1 MKNHLRNTKTFI
13 LFILLLL
20 SIFSVMM
27 PALPAYESPVTLEST
42 IYVSWSENELEPPI
56 IPRDEVRK
64 VNVTVEY
71 RLNPGLSFSEGMY
84 INYLNY
90 EKFDFTKN
98 KKYAPEGATAK
109 AFIDLKIIEI
119 PTWCKAVFETPSVGV
134 NISSKHIT
142 NTTLYMII
150 DEDAPSYSQGYIKI
164 KATMRGIATAPIRDF
179 ENEFNLSFQPEY
191 YPYINVDLPDV
202 NTIKMN
208 PDEIKS
214 FPINVEN
221 LGNEETKVFLKVESL
236 PEGWS
241 TSVTD
246 AILVDVNKTA
256 TAQLSVKPSKTFGYQ
271 DEKGIIRVS
280 LTPARA
286 LNISNK
292 GEPIT
297 ISFLV
302 HSIGYSGQG
311 FIGILPFIILLII
324 IIVIIYIVVKKRLA
338 KII

>member
-1 MKNHLRNTKTFI
+1 MKNHLRKTKTFI
-13 LFILLLL
+13 LFTLLVA
-20 SIFSVMM
+20 SIFSVII
-27 PALPAYESPVTLEST
+27 PTLSAYESPVVLEST
-42 IYVSWSENELEPPI
+42 IDIRWSGDQSRNPI

-64 VNVTVEY
+64 INVTVEY
-71 RLNPGLSFSEGMY
+71 NLDCGLSFSRGMY
-84 INYLNY
+84 YNYLNY
-90 EKFDFTKN
+90 DNFDFTKN
-98 KKYAPEGATAK
+98 KYDPEGATAK
-109 AFIDLKIIEI
+109 NMIELKILEA
-119 PTWCKAVFETPSVGV
+119 PPWCKAVFESPVVGV
-134 NISSKHIT
+134 NISNKYIT

-150 DEDAPSYSQGYIKI
+150 DEDAPAYTMGNIKI
-164 KATMRGIATAPIRDF
+164 KATLRDIFTAPIRGF
-179 ENEFNLSFQPEY
+179 EKEFNLSFQPEY

-202 NTIKMN
+202 NTIEMN

-241 TSVTD
+241 AKVTD
-246 AILVDVNKTA
+246 IILVDVNKTA